1 MPSPSTQPPSMTH
14 RLPSPNPVRSFRSE
28 RTSEVVVGARRRYLS
43 VKRAQPADPVFWA
56 RHVSALDSRLGGI
69 VDSVRSLLRIQAII
83 LVRQDCARRALE
95 TFPGALGT
103 VCCPH
108 YLIDPI
114 RSLDNWPDPHADTP
128 TL

>member
-1 MPSPSTQPPSMTH
+1 MTH
-14 RLPSPNPVRSFRSE
+14 RLPSPNPGRSARSE
-28 RTSEVVVGARRRYLS
+28 RNVDALLVARRRCLS
-43 VKRAQPADPVFWA
+43 IKRAQPADPVLWA

-69 VDSVRSLLRIQAII
+69 VDNVKALLRIQAII

-108 YLIDPI
+108 YLVDPI
-114 RSLDNWPDPHADTP
+114 RSLDNWPEPHADTP